1 MTFEHEGC
9 VKHMDL
15 GFTLRVWTGANAGAG
30 ASIGDLVNLI
40 SDIDLPGTNAESTR
54 RTQKAQPLPPL

>member
-54 RTQKAQPLPPL
+54 RT